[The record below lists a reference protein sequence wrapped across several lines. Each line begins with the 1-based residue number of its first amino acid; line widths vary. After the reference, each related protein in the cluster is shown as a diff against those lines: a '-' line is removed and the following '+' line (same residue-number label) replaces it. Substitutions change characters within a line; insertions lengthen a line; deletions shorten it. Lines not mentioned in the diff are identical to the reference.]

1 MLNELGITRLEYID
15 ILRNRGEQVSS
26 EISDDSLPRKVKYL
40 KKRDLIHLAT
50 IRGLVLNETN
60 LKNILDALFKDK
72 YIYKKNLINLK
83 AELYR
88 NIPKRKNDQIINELK
103 KIWRLKYSNLVK
115 KENISQK
122 ELNEVKKLSDL
133 PLKILRKIVRL
144 RNLETTGLNKSELLY
159 ILMRTQKHHKE
170 KEYLSLLQTASNN
183 KIKSKTNE
191 IRKVIIELDMLLN
204 KSDRDIIRKRLEK
217 IDKEKPNR
225 TRNRRLIE
233 ELNNILLD
241 LEFKKS
247 YINVA
252 YDSSSYYGLK
262 DSEYTF
268 GNLDDYYIPIS
279 AKECF
284 NGNYQIYTCRGDKE
298 RNMYK
303 TNYLEKIKPYLIPL
317 TDKKKVSNQKIQ
329 LDIEINL
336 VHLTKSD
343 RIAFY
348 VKSKNIECHPSDNSE
363 DILNQLFDSLLKYFN
378 DKLLICRTDSSY
390 VFESVEGISIHFHK
404 IDLRRGSSYI
414 PTPEW
419 LENKKAAIN
428 PKNMK
433 ANYCFAYAV
442 TIAIFHKEIGSNL
455 DRISSRL

>member
-1 MLNELGITRLEYID
+1 
-15 ILRNRGEQVSS
+15 
-26 EISDDSLPRKVKYL
+26 
-40 KKRDLIHLAT
+40 
-50 IRGLVLNETN
+50 
-60 LKNILDALFKDK
+60 
-72 YIYKKNLINLK
+72 
-83 AELYR
+83 
-88 NIPKRKNDQIINELK
+88 
-103 KIWRLKYSNLVK
+103 
-115 KENISQK
+115 
-122 ELNEVKKLSDL
+122 
-133 PLKILRKIVRL
+133 
-144 RNLETTGLNKSELLY
+144 
-159 ILMRTQKHHKE
+159 MRTQKHHKE

-183 KIKSKTNE
+183 EIKSKTNE

-247 YINVA
+247 HINVA

-262 DSEYTF
+262 DLEYTF
-268 GNLDDYYIPIS
+268 GNLDDYYIPIL

-348 VKSKNIECHPSDNSE
+348 VKSKNIECHLSDNSE
-363 DILNQLFDSLLKYFN
+363 DILNQLFDLLLKYFN

-390 VFESVEGISIHFHK
+390 VFENVEGISIHFHK

-455 DRISSRL
+455 DRISNRL

>member
-1 MLNELGITRLEYID
+1 
-15 ILRNRGEQVSS
+15 
-26 EISDDSLPRKVKYL
+26 
-40 KKRDLIHLAT
+40 
-50 IRGLVLNETN
+50 
-60 LKNILDALFKDK
+60 
-72 YIYKKNLINLK
+72 
-83 AELYR
+83 
-88 NIPKRKNDQIINELK
+88 
-103 KIWRLKYSNLVK
+103 
-115 KENISQK
+115 
-122 ELNEVKKLSDL
+122 
-133 PLKILRKIVRL
+133 
-144 RNLETTGLNKSELLY
+144 
-159 ILMRTQKHHKE
+159 MRTQKHHKE

-183 KIKSKTNE
+183 EIKSKTNE

-247 YINVA
+247 HINVA

-262 DSEYTF
+262 DLEYTF
-268 GNLDDYYIPIS
+268 GNLDDYYIPIL

-303 TNYLEKIKPYLIPL
+303 TNYLEKIKLYLIPL
-317 TDKKKVSNQKIQ
+317 TNKKKVSNQKIQ

-336 VHLTKSD
+336 VHLTKRD

-348 VKSKNIECHPSDNSE
+348 VKSKNIECHLSDNSE

-390 VFESVEGISIHFHK
+390 VFENVEGISIHFHK

-455 DRISSRL
+455 DRISNRL

>member
-1 MLNELGITRLEYID
+1 
-15 ILRNRGEQVSS
+15 
-26 EISDDSLPRKVKYL
+26 
-40 KKRDLIHLAT
+40 
-50 IRGLVLNETN
+50 
-60 LKNILDALFKDK
+60 
-72 YIYKKNLINLK
+72 
-83 AELYR
+83 
-88 NIPKRKNDQIINELK
+88 
-103 KIWRLKYSNLVK
+103 
-115 KENISQK
+115 
-122 ELNEVKKLSDL
+122 
-133 PLKILRKIVRL
+133 
-144 RNLETTGLNKSELLY
+144 
-159 ILMRTQKHHKE
+159 
-170 KEYLSLLQTASNN
+170 
-183 KIKSKTNE
+183 
-191 IRKVIIELDMLLN
+191 MLLN

-225 TRNRRLIE
+225 TRKRRLLE

-247 YINVA
+247 HINVA
-252 YDSSSYYGLK
+252 YDSSTYYGLK
-262 DSEYTF
+262 DLEYTF
-268 GNLDDYYIPIS
+268 GNLDDYYIPIL

-303 TNYLEKIKPYLIPL
+303 TNYLEKIKLYLIPL
-317 TDKKKVSNQKIQ
+317 TNKKKVSNQKIQ

-390 VFESVEGISIHFHK
+390 VFDSVEGISIHFHK

-455 DRISSRL
+455 DRISNRLLKYTEKLDWNGIDFLASTSDYKRFEKVNEDITLNSLYVAFNEKDKKESVDVLPEYVSKFNFTRKKQVLLLKVSNGNKWHFLALKSEQEENDCMKPTKSFSKLMRDISSNSHENYYWFGCFHSFRCKSTLEKHTQLCKDHEF

>member
-1 MLNELGITRLEYID
+1 
-15 ILRNRGEQVSS
+15 
-26 EISDDSLPRKVKYL
+26 
-40 KKRDLIHLAT
+40 
-50 IRGLVLNETN
+50 
-60 LKNILDALFKDK
+60 
-72 YIYKKNLINLK
+72 
-83 AELYR
+83 
-88 NIPKRKNDQIINELK
+88 
-103 KIWRLKYSNLVK
+103 
-115 KENISQK
+115 
-122 ELNEVKKLSDL
+122 
-133 PLKILRKIVRL
+133 
-144 RNLETTGLNKSELLY
+144 
-159 ILMRTQKHHKE
+159 MRTQKHHKE

-183 KIKSKTNE
+183 EIKSKTNE

-247 YINVA
+247 HINVA

-262 DSEYTF
+262 DLEYTF
-268 GNLDDYYIPIS
+268 GNLDDYYIPIL

-303 TNYLEKIKPYLIPL
+303 TNYLEKIKLYLIPL
-317 TDKKKVSNQKIQ
+317 TNKKKVSNQKIQ

-390 VFESVEGISIHFHK
+390 VFDSVEGISIHFHK

-455 DRISSRL
+455 DRISNRL

>member
-1 MLNELGITRLEYID
+1 
-15 ILRNRGEQVSS
+15 
-26 EISDDSLPRKVKYL
+26 
-40 KKRDLIHLAT
+40 
-50 IRGLVLNETN
+50 
-60 LKNILDALFKDK
+60 
-72 YIYKKNLINLK
+72 
-83 AELYR
+83 
-88 NIPKRKNDQIINELK
+88 
-103 KIWRLKYSNLVK
+103 
-115 KENISQK
+115 
-122 ELNEVKKLSDL
+122 
-133 PLKILRKIVRL
+133 
-144 RNLETTGLNKSELLY
+144 
-159 ILMRTQKHHKE
+159 MRTQKHHKE

-183 KIKSKTNE
+183 EIKSKTNE

-241 LEFKKS
+241 LEFKKTH
-247 YINVA
+247 INVA

-262 DSEYTF
+262 DLEYTF
-268 GNLDDYYIPIS
+268 GNLDDYYIPIL

-455 DRISSRL
+455 DRISNRL

>member
-1 MLNELGITRLEYID
+1 
-15 ILRNRGEQVSS
+15 
-26 EISDDSLPRKVKYL
+26 
-40 KKRDLIHLAT
+40 
-50 IRGLVLNETN
+50 
-60 LKNILDALFKDK
+60 
-72 YIYKKNLINLK
+72 
-83 AELYR
+83 
-88 NIPKRKNDQIINELK
+88 
-103 KIWRLKYSNLVK
+103 
-115 KENISQK
+115 
-122 ELNEVKKLSDL
+122 
-133 PLKILRKIVRL
+133 
-144 RNLETTGLNKSELLY
+144 
-159 ILMRTQKHHKE
+159 MRTQKHHKE

-183 KIKSKTNE
+183 EIKSKTNE

-247 YINVA
+247 HINVA

-262 DSEYTF
+262 DLEYTF
-268 GNLDDYYIPIS
+268 GNLDDYYIPIL

-363 DILNQLFDSLLKYFN
+363 DILNQLFDTLLKYFN

-390 VFESVEGISIHFHK
+390 VFENVEGISIHFHK

-455 DRISSRL
+455 DRISNRL